1 MTRFSSA
8 FRVSMTASPP
18 NAPDQPRALPTAPLP
33 TRRPA
38 EGNSRPLRVAS
49 HGTRDFLVG
58 TFQLAGLLFLLLALL
73 GPFYWMVATSL
84 KETKQTFAVPP
95 AFVFTPTFEHYQGV
109 IREGKV
115 PRGLLNSLVITV
127 STTGLALLLGT
138 PAAYVLARFRFRG
151 RNDLLFWFISNR
163 FISPIVVAL
172 PFFLIAKNLKLLD
185 THLALILIY
194 LTFNVPLVVWLC
206 LDQFRSIP
214 KELDESAELEGCS
227 LWQTFFYI
235 NLPLAMPG
243 VVVSA
248 ILCFIFSW
256 NELLF
261 ALILSRQDAKT
272 APVEAANFMT
282 GFGVRWGEM
291 MATGTLIVLPVVIF
305 AALVSRRLAAGLTMG
320 AVK

>member
-1 MTRFSSA
+1 MSDSPIVTTGQ
-8 FRVSMTASPP
+8 VASPP
-18 NAPDQPRALPTAPLP
+18 EDRGGTSGGVA
-33 TRRPA
+33 RP
-38 EGNSRPLRVAS
+38 PVAS
-49 HGTRDFLVG
+49 QPPSHQPFLPPRTRIAMVSAFQLVG
-58 TFQLAGLLFLLLALL
+58 LILLLLLLL

-95 AFVFTPTFEHYQGV
+95 VFVFQPTLEHYRGV
-109 IREGKV
+109 INDGKV
-115 PRGLLNSLVITV
+115 PHALLNSVIVTV
-127 STTGLALLLGT
+127 STTGLALILGT
-138 PAAYVLARFRFRG
+138 PVAYVLARFRFRG
-151 RNDLLFWFISNR
+151 RDDLLFWFISNR

-185 THLALILIY
+185 TQLALILIY

-214 KELDESAELEGCS
+214 KELDESAALDGCS
-227 LWQTFFYI
+227 LWQTFFHI

-261 ALILSRQDAKT
+261 ALILSRQNAKT

-305 AALVSRRLAAGLTMG
+305 AALVSRRLASGLTMG